1 MIASG
6 PHVLRGL
13 EWYRGHLI
21 DYSLGNFVNYED
33 FSASGTLAL
42 SAILHVTLS
51 STGSFVA
58 GRFTSLIL
66 RPTGQAFVDPNN
78 AAAAFVNQLS
88 KQDFGANAATI
99 GANGIIAPVG

>member
-1 MIASG
+1 
-6 PHVLRGL
+6 
-13 EWYRGHLI
+13 
-21 DYSLGNFVNYED
+21 
-33 FSASGTLAL
+33 
-42 SAILHVTLS
+42 
-51 STGSFVA
+51 VA

>member
-1 MIASG
+1 VIASG

-42 SAILHVTLS
+42 SLFCT
-51 STGSFVA
+51 
-58 GRFTSLIL
+58 
-66 RPTGQAFVDPNN
+66 
-78 AAAAFVNQLS
+78 
-88 KQDFGANAATI
+88 
-99 GANGIIAPVG
+99 